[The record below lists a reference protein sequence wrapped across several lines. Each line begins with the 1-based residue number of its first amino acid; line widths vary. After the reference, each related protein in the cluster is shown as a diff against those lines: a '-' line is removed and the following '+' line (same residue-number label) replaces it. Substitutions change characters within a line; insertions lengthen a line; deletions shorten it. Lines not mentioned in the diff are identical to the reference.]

1 MEVEYK
7 TRQRALILQ
16 FLSDNRER
24 HLSVDEVFDY
34 LRAQQSPVG
43 KSTVYRCLDRL
54 VSQGRARR
62 YFLGDGARACYQYVD
77 GQGACREHFHLKCIG
92 CGQLFHVSCERLDE
106 IAAHVL
112 EHHGFQVDQT
122 KTVLYG
128 LCAGCAAK
136 RKETEGRQ

>member
-43 KSTVYRCLDRL
+43 KSRC
-54 VSQGRARR
+54 V
-62 YFLGDGARACYQYVD
+62 
-77 GQGACREHFHLKCIG
+77 
-92 CGQLFHVSCERLDE
+92 
-106 IAAHVL
+106 
-112 EHHGFQVDQT
+112 
-122 KTVLYG
+122 
-128 LCAGCAAK
+128 
-136 RKETEGRQ
+136 

>member
-62 YFLGDGARACYQYVD
+62 EFVGDGARVT
-77 GQGACREHFHLKCIG
+77 
-92 CGQLFHVSCERLDE
+92 SM
-106 IAAHVL
+106 
-112 EHHGFQVDQT
+112 
-122 KTVLYG
+122 
-128 LCAGCAAK
+128 
-136 RKETEGRQ
+136 

>member
-62 YFLGDGARACYQYVD
+62 YFRGDGARACYQ
-77 GQGACREHFHLKCIG
+77 
-92 CGQLFHVSCERLDE
+92 
-106 IAAHVL
+106 
-112 EHHGFQVDQT
+112 
-122 KTVLYG
+122 
-128 LCAGCAAK
+128 
-136 RKETEGRQ
+136 